1 MSRTFCTVISDPHAD
16 SLLAPYGE
24 LMARMRHWSFKE
36 IHVLGREVAD
46 VKKEAQLRFG
56 VTARQF
62 NGVRFDLDQAV
73 NGWKGTLVFRI
84 QTLKDSIE
92 ATVDRIAAL
101 GRRMEKAR
109 TGKKRASLHFRQVG
123 KKQRL
128 DVLRGELSVAERE
141 LAEGKPRVCFGGR
154 TVLRDAVATGDMW
167 KWHDRRNGRIFLVGS
182 KDEGVHGNQSVHWD
196 GNSLR
201 IRLPDSLGGAH
212 VTLDGVRF
220 RYGQKELDAV
230 LERNR
235 DKAKRVS
242 LTWLIFRDDEGRW
255 HANVTVE
262 EPAASLVTDV
272 GNGVVAVDLNADHL
286 AVVLVDRCGNPASRL
301 KLDFPVSGT
310 DEGRAAVIIG
320 DAVRALCLIARSRG
334 FGIVCEDLEFS
345 RKKAGLREYG
355 ARHARMLSGWAYARF
370 FQVLSARCK
379 RDGVDLAKVRP
390 AFTSVIGRWKHAK
403 GRAMSVHQG
412 AALAIARLAMGF
424 GERLVDSCGSALDS
438 PARMSPRTERKRWR
452 GVHRG
457 AQASSVRGLSREVS
471 PSGKTVRTA
480 RSGSGETRRGGP
492 LRGPAPATAGGALCP
507 EGASRRRT
515 RSVPVQVGC
524 AVAPAKETVSLRG

>member
-1 MSRTFCTVISDPHAD
+1 MSRTFCTVIADPHAD

-24 LMARMRHWSFKE
+24 LMARVRHWSFKQ
-36 IHVLGREVAD
+36 IHVLGREVAG
-46 VKKEAQLRFG
+46 VKKDAQLRFG

-73 NGWKGTLVFRI
+73 NGWKGTLAFRI
-84 QTLKDSIE
+84 QNLKDSIE
-92 ATVDRIAAL
+92 ATVERIEKL

-109 TGKKRASLHFRQVG
+109 TEKTRKSLHFEQVG

-141 LAEGKPRVCFGGR
+141 LAAGKPRVCFGGR
-154 TVLRDAVATGDMW
+154 SALREAVATGDMW

-182 KDEGVHGNQSVHWD
+182 KSEGVHGNQSVHWD

-201 IRLPDSLGGAH
+201 IRMPDSLGGQH
-212 VTLDGVRF
+212 VTLDGVKF
-220 RYGQKELDAV
+220 RYGQKEMLAV

-235 DKAKRVS
+235 DKRTRVS

-255 HANVTVE
+255 HAHVTVE
-262 EPAASLVTDV
+262 EPAADLETLV

-286 AVVLVDRCGNPASRL
+286 AVVLVDRCGNPVSRL
-301 KLDFPVSGT
+301 RLDFPPSGT
-310 DEGRAAVIIG
+310 DEGRASVILG

-334 FGIVCEDLEFS
+334 LGIACEDLEFS

-355 ARHARMLSGWAYARF
+355 AKHARRLSGWAYAKF
-370 FQVLSARCK
+370 FQLLQARCK
-379 RDGVDLAKVRP
+379 RDGVELAKVNP

-403 GRAMSVHQG
+403 GRAMSVHHG
-412 AALAIARLAMGF
+412 AALAIGRLAMGF
-424 GERLVDSCGSALDS
+424 GERLVDSCGSALDA
-438 PARMSPRTERKRWR
+438 PARMRPRTERKRWR
-452 GVHRG
+452 GVR
-457 AQASSVRGLSREVS
+457 RLSREAR
-471 PSGKTVRTA
+471 PEGRAACTA
-480 RSGSGETRRGGP
+480 RSGTGAARKGGP
-492 LRGPAPATAGGALCP
+492 KGPAPATAGGATCP
-507 EGASRRRT
+507 EGASRWRT
-515 RSVPVQVGC
+515 RSVPVQVGD